1 MFPNG
6 ASVIVIYPIKQP
18 VIIEIWYMCHYGQ
31 RFVIRSENAMRQI
44 TVSIKNRQTKNRYNF
59 FQLPGEAERYFDNR
73 YKKP

>member
-1 MFPNG
+1 
-6 ASVIVIYPIKQP
+6 
-18 VIIEIWYMCHYGQ
+18 MCHYGQ